1 MNNIWKQNVA
11 GAQTAAYDQGL
22 RSYML
27 NIYNYMAG
35 GLAITGVVA
44 LFVAQTEALL
54 RLFYSVNEAGQMTGM
69 TPLGWIAAF
78 APIGFVLFLSFKIQ
92 SMSFKTA
99 QLTFWVFA
107 GVMGISLSNLF
118 LLYTGASI
126 ARVFFITAG
135 LFGGMSLYGYT
146 TKRDLT
152 GMGSFLIMGVWGLL
166 IASLVNIFMQSSM
179 MQFAISVLSVLIFT
193 GLTAY
198 DTQKIKG
205 MYYALAGTGEM
216 AAKMA
221 IMGALNLYMDF
232 INIFIHLMR
241 LMGERR

>member
-1 MNNIWKQNVA
+1 
-11 GAQTAAYDQGL
+11 
-22 RSYML
+22 
-27 NIYNYMAG
+27 
-35 GLAITGVVA
+35 
-44 LFVAQTEALL
+44 
-54 RLFYSVNEAGQMTGM
+54 
-69 TPLGWIAAF
+69 
-78 APIGFVLFLSFKIQ
+78 
-92 SMSFKTA
+92 
-99 QLTFWVFA
+99 
-107 GVMGISLSNLF
+107 MGISLSNLF